1 MMLRTQYLP
10 IFFLMIGMSACA
22 APKSVSQTT
31 PSPAVKKVKAEP
43 GDFQRTY
50 LRSLAYLERGEV
62 KKARVLLEE
71 LAASNDSHSAIF
83 NALGAAYRREGMINE
98 AVEAYNNAIKLQEN
112 YVEAHYNLGIAYR
125 ENGQFEKAEVEY
137 KKAIA
142 LDPNFASAHYNLGIL
157 YDLYADRPADALKHY
172 KIYKVLAG
180 NTDKLDVWI
189 KDLEGRVQEDALSTG
204 MTQTGGEPQ

>member
-10 IFFLMIGMSACA
+10 IFFLIIGVSACA
-22 APKSVSQTT
+22 SLKSVSQTS
-31 PSPAVKKVKAEP
+31 PGPAVQEVNAEP

-50 LRSLAYLERGEV
+50 LRSLAYLERGKV
-62 KKARVLLEE
+62 KKARVLLQE
-71 LAASNDSHSAIF
+71 LAASKDSRSAIF
-83 NALGAAYRREGMINE
+83 NALGAAYRKEGMINE
-98 AVEAYNNAIKLQEN
+98 AVEAYKNAIKLQKD

-137 KKAIA
+137 KQAIV
-142 LDPNFASAHYNLGIL
+142 LDPNFAPAHYNLGIF
-157 YDLYADRPADALKHY
+157 YDLYANRTADALKHY

-189 KDLEGRVQEDALSTG
+189 KDLERRVQEGALSTG
-204 MTQTGGEPQ
+204 MTQSGGEPQ